1 MFIDNS
7 DDLIK
12 AAIAIL
18 EERVRYKVEDV
29 IARPEDVRNLI
40 KLKLSGLEHEEFH
53 VIWLTTQNQVIEIQ
67 KVFRGTISQASVYPR
82 ELAKEGLK
90 RNAASC
96 ILVHNHPSG
105 LCEPSAADITLTNE
119 LKKTLQI
126 VDIRVLDHFVVG
138 GAELYSFAEKGLI

>member
-12 AAIAIL
+12 AAIAVL

-29 IARPEDVRNLI
+29 IVRPEDVRNLI
-40 KLKLSGLEHEEFH
+40 KLKLGGLGHEEFH

-67 KVFRGTISQASVYPR
+67 KLFRGTISQASVYPR

-90 RNAASC
+90 RNASSC

-105 LCEPSAADITLTNE
+105 LVEPSSADINLTNK
-119 LKKTLQI
+119 LKKTMNL
-126 VDIRVLDHFVVG
+126 VDIRIVDHFVVA

>member
-12 AAIAIL
+12 AAIAVL

-53 VIWLTTQNQVIEIQ
+53 VIWLTAQNQVLEIQ

-126 VDIRVLDHFVVG
+126 VDISVLDHFVVG
-138 GAELYSFAEKGLI
+138 GAKLYSFAEKGLI

>member
-12 AAIAIL
+12 AAIAVL

-105 LCEPSAADITLTNE
+105 LVEPSSADINLTNE
-119 LKKTLQI
+119 LKKTMNL
-126 VDIRVLDHFVVG
+126 VDIRIVDHFVVG
-138 GAELYSFAEKGLI
+138 GAELYSFAEKGLL

>member
-12 AAIAIL
+12 AAIAVL

-90 RNAASC
+90 RNAACC

-105 LCEPSAADITLTNE
+105 LVEPSSADINLTNE
-119 LKKTLQI
+119 LKKTMNL
-126 VDIRVLDHFVVG
+126 VDIRIVDHFIVA
-138 GAELYSFAEKGLI
+138 GAELYSFAEKGLL

>member
-12 AAIAIL
+12 AAIAVL

-90 RNAASC
+90 RNASGC

-105 LCEPSAADITLTNE
+105 LVEPSSADITLTNE
-119 LKKTLQI
+119 LKKTMNLI
-126 VDIRVLDHFVVG
+126 DIRIVDHFVVG

>member
-1 MFIDNS
+1 MYIDNS

-12 AAIAIL
+12 AAIAVL

-53 VIWLTTQNQVIEIQ
+53 VIWLTTHNQVIEIQ
-67 KVFRGTISQASVYPR
+67 KVFRGAISQASVYPR
-82 ELAKEGLK
+82 ELVKEGLK

-105 LCEPSAADITLTNE
+105 LVEPSSADISLTNE
-119 LKKTLQI
+119 LKKTMNLI
-126 VDIRVLDHFVVG
+126 DIRIMDHFVVG